1 MKDYSLNYDDS
12 KKFILS
18 YKIENGKIVAKL
30 ASGESCTVPYSEEN
44 ENKIISRMEEQA
56 RYAQPKP
63 LKMLDKILTIS
74 QPLMLP
80 IAIMNFVNNGGWFYG
95 MFLAII
101 VEGAIYYPA
110 KTIINAIKKRDI
122 KKLNYFLDHK
132 EELNENIEKSEKSE
146 NIKLG
151 VSKKAIKQI
160 ELQKSKNKQ
169 PFNINN
175 IDNSINN
182 ENKSSNYDAKTIAYN
197 LAKKIYELD
206 SNVYESVG
214 SELGR
219 VFIGDADKCLDKLSA
234 LIYTNPHGYLLR
246 SEVALVGNMARTIKD
261 KEAKSKF
268 MRQYNDILN
277 EIAELPHGFG
287 SVDILDTSISELNV
301 SNFHR
306 NNNDNRMI
314 ICISRTEGSAGT
326 DIGFALADKLR
337 LNYYDAEIFKDLVIR
352 KDAEKDAR
360 WKSKKIDLSHEMINP
375 EKARRFSRN
384 HGLPANDAA
393 FFNESEILRELA
405 EKEDFI
411 VIGRCADV
419 ILKNNNIP
427 HVSVFITAPVQ
438 QRARRIMELEKI
450 PYSKALKRLVKLDKK
465 RERYYKFYTNNIW
478 GQAYN
483 YDLCINSA
491 SYGID
496 EAVNL
501 ILRVINRDK

>member
-1 MKDYSLNYDDS
+1 MSDN
-12 KKFILS
+12 
-18 YKIENGKIVAKL
+18 
-30 ASGESCTVPYSEEN
+30 
-44 ENKIISRMEEQA
+44 
-56 RYAQPKP
+56 
-63 LKMLDKILTIS
+63 
-74 QPLMLP
+74 
-80 IAIMNFVNNGGWFYG
+80 
-95 MFLAII
+95 
-101 VEGAIYYPA
+101 
-110 KTIINAIKKRDI
+110 
-122 KKLNYFLDHK
+122 
-132 EELNENIEKSEKSE
+132 
-146 NIKLG
+146 
-151 VSKKAIKQI
+151 
-160 ELQKSKNKQ
+160 
-169 PFNINN
+169 NINN

-182 ENKSSNYDAKTIAYN
+182 ENKSSNDDAKTIAYN

-261 KEAKSKF
+261 KEVKSKF

-450 PYSKALKRLVKLDKK
+450 PNSKALKRLVKLDKK

>member
-1 MKDYSLNYDDS
+1 MSDN
-12 KKFILS
+12 
-18 YKIENGKIVAKL
+18 
-30 ASGESCTVPYSEEN
+30 
-44 ENKIISRMEEQA
+44 
-56 RYAQPKP
+56 
-63 LKMLDKILTIS
+63 
-74 QPLMLP
+74 
-80 IAIMNFVNNGGWFYG
+80 
-95 MFLAII
+95 
-101 VEGAIYYPA
+101 
-110 KTIINAIKKRDI
+110 
-122 KKLNYFLDHK
+122 
-132 EELNENIEKSEKSE
+132 
-146 NIKLG
+146 
-151 VSKKAIKQI
+151 
-160 ELQKSKNKQ
+160 
-169 PFNINN
+169 NINN

-182 ENKSSNYDAKTIAYN
+182 ENKSSNDDAKTIAYN

-375 EKARRFSRN
+375 ENEPSPLSFHLRFRKVYLSDVRQDSPQKFHQYIKLAVRSFYRGFLQYKGRIN
-384 HGLPANDAA
+384 LLDY
-393 FFNESEILRELA
+393 LRL
-405 EKEDFI
+405 
-411 VIGRCADV
+411 
-419 ILKNNNIP
+419 
-427 HVSVFITAPVQ
+427 
-438 QRARRIMELEKI
+438 
-450 PYSKALKRLVKLDKK
+450 
-465 RERYYKFYTNNIW
+465 
-478 GQAYN
+478 
-483 YDLCINSA
+483 
-491 SYGID
+491 
-496 EAVNL
+496 
-501 ILRVINRDK
+501 